1 MILEVTPII
10 SIPSHSLAMIDY
22 TASKNEHQ
30 LHVIPLGNQPDNDLN
45 ISTARIRAHED
56 SPQTPTDLLSHF
68 PICERAILV
77 RTFLKSLQHILAFLL
92 ETLHELLGSGV
103 LGCDAISD
111 GCRDSVDLL

>member
-10 SIPSHSLAMIDY
+10 SIPSHCSQVIEY
-22 TASKNEHQ
+22 TLLENEHQ
-30 LHVIPLGNQPDNDLN
+30 LHAIPLGNQPDNVLN

-68 PICERAILV
+68 PIRERAILV
-77 RTFLKSLQHILAFLL
+77 RTFLKSLQHVLAFLL
-92 ETLHELLGSGV
+92 ETLHEPLGSGV

-111 GCRDSVDLL
+111 GCRDSVDFL